1 MAGCGSQLNRSQSVL
16 QLSEVIIKN
25 RSALSPFAIE
35 AFQEMLEAGARVPE
49 NKKRKEDVVP
59 ENELAGTT

>member
-1 MAGCGSQLNRSQSVL
+1 
-16 QLSEVIIKN
+16 
-25 RSALSPFAIE
+25 
-35 AFQEMLEAGARVPE
+35 MLEAGARVPE